1 MTARRILLASHGTA
15 GAKAAEAAA
24 FSLCGPEGG
33 VHHLVVVPD
42 FWKGMLGDDW
52 LNNAAVHVRFG
63 RYVEGQLEREIVAH
77 AETVAAEAKR
87 RGLGYDCELRFGKPA
102 DCLLAVACAG
112 DFDLAVIGSPRPKGV
127 TGLRSRMELEI
138 LAKGLT
144 IPLWIEP
151 HPARPKKTSK
161 RDDAR

>member
-1 MTARRILLASHGTA
+1 MKARRILLASHGTP

-24 FSLCGPEGG
+24 FELCEPGG
-33 VHHLVVVPD
+33 RVRHLVVVPD

-52 LNNAAVHVRFG
+52 LNNTAVHVRFG

-87 RGLGYDCELRFGKPA
+87 RGLDYDCEIRFGKPA
-102 DCLLAVACAG
+102 DCLVAVAG
-112 DFDLAVIGSPRPKGV
+112 KEEFDLVVIGSPRPKGSS
-127 TGLRSRMELEI
+127 GLRSRMDPEI

-144 IPLWIEP
+144 MPLLLVP
-151 HPARPKKTSK
+151 HPGRGGGRHKDMA
-161 RDDAR
+161 

>member
-1 MTARRILLASHGTA
+1 MNARRILLASHGTP

-24 FSLCGPEGG
+24 FALCAPGG
-33 VHHLVVVPD
+33 HIHHLVVVPD

-87 RGLGYDCELRFGKPA
+87 RGLGYDCELRFGRPA
-102 DCLLAVACAG
+102 DCLVIAAG
-112 DFDLAVIGSPRPKGV
+112 KGGFDLVVVGSPRPKGV
-127 TGLRSRMELEI
+127 AGLRSRLDLET

-144 IPLWIEP
+144 VPLWMAP
-151 HPARPKKTSK
+151 HPGRGGGSLNNGT
-161 RDDAR
+161 

>member
-1 MTARRILLASHGTA
+1 MHARNILLASHGTP

-24 FSLCGPEGG
+24 FALCAPDGHI
-33 VHHLVVVPD
+33 HHLVVVPD

-87 RGLGYDCELRFGKPA
+87 RQVGYACELRQGKPA
-102 DCLLAVACAG
+102 ECVLAVAAKG
-112 DFDLAVIGSPRPKGV
+112 GFDLVVVGSPRPKGV
-127 TGLRSRMELEI
+127 SGLRSRLELEI
-138 LAKGLT
+138 LAKGLAA
-144 IPLWIEP
+144 PLWIAP
-151 HPARPKKTSK
+151 HPGRQ
-161 RDDAR
+161 

>member
-1 MTARRILLASHGTA
+1 MKARRILLASHGTA

-24 FSLCGPEGG
+24 FAGCGPEGH

-77 AETVAAEAKR
+77 AETVEAEAKR
-87 RGLGYDCELRFGKPA
+87 LGLGYACELRFGKPA
-102 DCLLAVACAG
+102 ECLLSVAGAG
-112 DFDLAVIGSPRPKGV
+112 DFDLVVIGSPRPKEVG
-127 TGLRSRMELEI
+127 GLRSRMDVETLV
-138 LAKGLT
+138 KGLT
-144 IPLWIEP
+144 VPLWVEP
-151 HPARPKKTSK
+151 HPGRVTASRKPGDT
-161 RDDAR
+161 R

>member
-1 MTARRILLASHGTA
+1 MKARRILLASHGTP

-24 FSLCGPEGG
+24 FELCETGG
-33 VHHLVVVPD
+33 HIHHLVVVPD

-52 LNNAAVHVRFG
+52 LNNAAVHARFG

-87 RGLGYDCELRFGKPA
+87 RGLDYDCELKFGKPVE
-102 DCLLAVACAG
+102 CLVAVAG
-112 DFDLAVIGSPRPKGV
+112 KGGFDLVVIGSPRPKGV
-127 TGLRSRMELEI
+127 GGLRSRMDLET

-144 IPLWIEP
+144 VPLLLIP
-151 HPARPKKTSK
+151 HPGRNGERRNVTE
-161 RDDAR
+161 